1 MQSSTAVLGCAMHLP
16 LVLRPF
22 PHLNGGSFI
31 SLIEWI
37 SDTRSQGC
45 TAEPNNMPVSR
56 TGSFI
61 WRVSAFIK
69 DGKVMHGK
77 DTYKKIKLDLKAMNE
92 ILNTKE
98 SEHAPPPPPSSSR
111 VKSPMEQ
118 YLTPL
123 SDEETQASYQ
133 SWINQLKAKKKQRQL
148 KMLHDS
154 MSLQKDFL
162 PPGLTFEQCWARMK
176 HHSRNPRV
184 LEYLYN
190 QQNHMDHIK
199 HECHITDKRNRIKQ
213 KQYMVQWADTYIL
226 KRHLPMYLE
235 QGYKVAGVTTCPVLR
250 QCAGRTT
257 RHAVVKA
264 TWEPIR
270 EPAQNVPKEVMEDFE
285 ARKAGLKPLKLAKD
299 NRARPDQGKSN
310 MDKQGFQ
317 MPIHDKETS
326 AFLHEPSLARLIT
339 IEPNDTVNPDQ
350 DIKPMFKY
358 VISMSWKDQCIN
370 ETMANVYNPSS
381 KLCGSITM
389 HRLRILYSAFKHS
402 QLHQPDTHKQCGHL
416 DFPTAIAH
424 LLNRYT
430 NKASDGSKK
439 SKLANQCTTPDR
451 YMQAFKDGLSV
462 TTERF
467 ASPLNFS
474 PKMTC
479 YFSMY
484 AEDALSGANFD
495 AYSVKWTGASQV
507 NPEYEAVAM
516 EKAMRWAILS
526 AEEATEPVL
535 TTFVLP
541 WWDDK
546 GSSYARWLSHQTVQ
560 AIATIDR
567 SKFRFNAPRHW
578 ADEQDQWCTPKR
590 NVHFLI
596 VANEAGLQH
605 FVKQDKLNKGLA
617 CASQLG
623 NPPQRPK
630 QLKMTIQ
637 QTVSPPGLYPPKHYC
652 KATNTTATAWSPAE
666 QPTSEEFSQVFHNT
680 ELKFRPDEI
689 ICTDGS
695 RKEIPGIGLV
705 TGSGIYREHKHAHLS
720 LKVHPYG
727 QGTLNT
733 INRAEL
739 VALLIAV
746 RHCRPG
752 VQESIATDS
761 KCSMPTVDDCHR
773 PLLEAIGHE
782 VAQRAQAGD
791 ETILLKVK
799 SHIGMHGNE
808 MADKAC
814 K

>member
-1 MQSSTAVLGCAMHLP
+1 MPYHRQKE
-16 LVLRPF
+16 
-22 PHLNGGSFI
+22 PHQ
-31 SLIEWI
+31 
-37 SDTRSQGC
+37 T
-45 TAEPNNMPVSR
+45 
-56 TGSFI
+56 
-61 WRVSAFIK
+61 
-69 DGKVMHGK
+69 
-77 DTYKKIKLDLKAMNE
+77 
-92 ILNTKE
+92 
-98 SEHAPPPPPSSSR
+98 
-111 VKSPMEQ
+111 
-118 YLTPL
+118 
-123 SDEETQASYQ
+123 
-133 SWINQLKAKKKQRQL
+133 
-148 KMLHDS
+148 
-154 MSLQKDFL
+154 
-162 PPGLTFEQCWARMK
+162 
-176 HHSRNPRV
+176 
-184 LEYLYN
+184 
-190 QQNHMDHIK
+190 
-199 HECHITDKRNRIKQ
+199 

-235 QGYKVAGVTTCPVLR
+235 QGYKVAGVNTCPVLT

-285 ARKAGLKPLKLAKD
+285 ARKAGLKPLKLVKD

-358 VISMSWKDQCIN
+358 VISMSWKDQCFN
-370 ETMANVYNPSS
+370 ETMANVYNPSG

-389 HRLRILYSAFKHS
+389 HRVHILYSAFRHS
-402 QLHQPDTHKQCGHL
+402 QLHQPDTHKQYGHL
-416 DFPTAIAH
+416 DFPTAIAR

-430 NKASDGSKK
+430 YKASDGSKK

-474 PKMTC
+474 PTMTC

-484 AEDALSGANFD
+484 AEDALFGANFD
-495 AYSVKWTGASQV
+495 AYSVKWTAASQV

-546 GSSYARWLSHQTVQ
+546 GSSYARWLLHQTVQ
-560 AIATIDR
+560 AVATIDR

-623 NPPQRPK
+623 NPPQRP
-630 QLKMTIQ
+630 
-637 QTVSPPGLYPPKHYC
+637 
-652 KATNTTATAWSPAE
+652 
-666 QPTSEEFSQVFHNT
+666 
-680 ELKFRPDEI
+680 
-689 ICTDGS
+689 
-695 RKEIPGIGLV
+695 
-705 TGSGIYREHKHAHLS
+705 
-720 LKVHPYG
+720 
-727 QGTLNT
+727 
-733 INRAEL
+733 
-739 VALLIAV
+739 
-746 RHCRPG
+746 
-752 VQESIATDS
+752 
-761 KCSMPTVDDCHR
+761 
-773 PLLEAIGHE
+773 
-782 VAQRAQAGD
+782 
-791 ETILLKVK
+791 
-799 SHIGMHGNE
+799 
-808 MADKAC
+808 
-814 K
+814 